1 MAKRDGASRADPA
14 AKSAPPSPVTASR
27 AGLFA
32 RTHTAAGTASGCR
45 ILAKRFRTPHGEID
59 LVAKRRN
66 LFAFVEVKARAT
78 FDEAAFAVTSQQKS
92 RMIDAA
98 QAWLTAHSGH
108 GEFERRF
115 DELRIAPH
123 HLPRHVLA
131 AFDASP

>member
-1 MAKRDGASRADPA
+1 
-14 AKSAPPSPVTASR
+14 VTASR

-32 RTHTAAGTASGCR
+32 RTPAAGTANGCR
-45 ILAKRFRTPHGEID
+45 ILAKRFRTPHGEIGM
-59 LVAKRRN
+59 VARRPN
-66 LFAFVEVKARAT
+66 LFALVEVKARAT

-98 QAWLTAHSGH
+98 QAWPTAHSGH

-131 AFDASP
+131 AFDASA

>member
-14 AKSAPPSPVTASR
+14 AKSTPPSPVPASR
-27 AGLFA
+27 AGLSA
-32 RTHTAAGTASGCR
+32 RSHTAAGSANGCR
-45 ILAKRFRTPHGEID
+45 ILAKRLRTPHGEIKM
-59 LVAKRRN
+59 VAKRRN
-66 LFAFVEVKARAT
+66 LFVIVEVKARAT
-78 FDEAAFAVTSQQKS
+78 FDEAAFAVTSRS

-98 QAWLTAHSGH
+98 QAWLTAHAKH

>member
-1 MAKRDGASRADPA
+1 MAKRDGASRGDPA
-14 AKSAPPSPVTASR
+14 AKSAPTSPMTASR

-32 RTHTAAGTASGCR
+32 RTPAASTANGCR

-59 LVAKRRN
+59 MVAKRRN

-98 QAWLTAHSGH
+98 QAWLTAQSGH

>member
-1 MAKRDGASRADPA
+1 
-14 AKSAPPSPVTASR
+14 VTASR

-32 RTHTAAGTASGCR
+32 RTHTAAGTA
-45 ILAKRFRTPHGEID
+45 IRTPRGEID
-59 LVAKRRN
+59 MVTKRRN

-92 RMIDAA
+92 RTIDAA
-98 QAWLTAHSGH
+98 QAWLTAYAKH